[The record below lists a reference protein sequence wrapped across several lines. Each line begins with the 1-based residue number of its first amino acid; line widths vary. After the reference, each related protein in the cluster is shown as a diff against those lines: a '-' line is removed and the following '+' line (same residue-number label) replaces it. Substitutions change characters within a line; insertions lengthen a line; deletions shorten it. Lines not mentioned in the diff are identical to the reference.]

1 MNKPEVLAPAG
12 DSESFD
18 TALRYQADAVY
29 LAGKQFGMRTAS
41 KNFSLE
47 ELKLACEKAHQ
58 QNKKVYLTCNTLPRN
73 ADLPLM
79 PDFLCQAQ
87 ACGADAFII
96 ADLGVFEMAKRYAP
110 DVERHISTQGGVI
123 NYESA
128 LAWYNMGAKRV
139 VLAREM
145 RLDEIAELR
154 AKIPKELEIECF
166 VHGAMCVSFSGR
178 CLISSFM
185 TGRDANRGDCAQPCR
200 WKYHL
205 VEENRAG
212 EYFPVEED
220 DKGTYLYNSRDLCM
234 IEHIP
239 ELIQAGVDSL
249 KIEGRA
255 KTYYYTAVTT
265 NAYRHAVDEY
275 FDHLGDESYRLSPWI
290 REELEKISHRAYSTG
305 FFFGEPGQE
314 TVSGGYIRRYNA
326 VAVCEESSVDN
337 VAVIT
342 QRNKFLVGDTLDVLP
357 PDGFSYEVKCLKLM
371 NEEGEEVPAA
381 PHPMQKLWMTADRPI
396 PQGSVIRKK
405 NAYHYQQI

>member
-1 MNKPEVLAPAG
+1 MSKPEVLSPAG
-12 DSESFD
+12 DMESFD
-18 TALRYQADAVY
+18 TALRYGADAVY
-29 LAGKQFGMRTAS
+29 LAGKSFGMRTAS
-41 KNFSLE
+41 KNFSIE
-47 ELKLACEKAHQ
+47 ELKSACDKAHAL
-58 QNKKVYLTCNTLPRN
+58 KKRVYLTCNTLPRN
-73 ADLPLM
+73 ADIPLM
-79 PDFLCQAQ
+79 PDFLIQA
-87 ACGADAFII
+87 ASCGVDAFII
-96 ADLGVFEMAKRYAP
+96 ADLGVFEMAKKYAP

-145 RLDEIAELR
+145 RLCEIAEMR
-154 AKIPKELEIECF
+154 SKIPKELEIECF

-205 VEENRAG
+205 YEENREG
-212 EYFPVEED
+212 QFFPVEEHSD
-220 DKGTYLYNSRDLCM
+220 GTYLYNSRDLCM

-239 ELIQAGVDSL
+239 ELIEAGVDSL

-275 FDHLGDESYRLSPWI
+275 FDHMGEEDYSVSPWI
-290 REELEKISHRAYSTG
+290 VEELEKISHRAYSTG

-314 TVSGGYIRRYNA
+314 TVNGGYIRRYNA
-326 VAVCEESSVDN
+326 VAVCEEGGNDEN
-337 VAVIT
+337 IAVIT
-342 QRNKFLVGDTLDVLP
+342 QRNKFLVGDTLDILP
-357 PDGFSYEVKCLKLM
+357 PDGFSFEVKCLRLQT
-371 NEEGEEVPAA
+371 EEGEDVPSA
-381 PHPMQKLWMTADRPI
+381 PHPMQRLYLTADRYI
-396 PQGSVIRKK
+396 PKGSVIRKK
-405 NAYHYQQI
+405 NG

>member
-1 MNKPEVLAPAG
+1 
-12 DSESFD
+12 
-18 TALRYQADAVY
+18 
-29 LAGKQFGMRTAS
+29 
-41 KNFSLE
+41 
-47 ELKLACEKAHQ
+47 
-58 QNKKVYLTCNTLPRN
+58 TCNTLPRN
-73 ADLPLM
+73 ADLPQM
-79 PDFLCQAQ
+79 PDFLKQA
-87 ACGADAFII
+87 AECGVDAFII
-96 ADLGVFEMAKRYAP
+96 ADLGVFEMAKKYAP
-110 DVERHISTQGGVI
+110 DVDRHISTQGGII

-154 AKIPKELEIECF
+154 SKIPDDLEIECF

-200 WKYHL
+200 WKYYL
-205 VEENRAG
+205 MEENRQG

-220 DKGTYLYNSRDLCM
+220 AKGTYLYNSRDMCM

-239 ELIQAGVDSL
+239 ELVKAGINSL

-255 KTYYYTAVTT
+255 KTYYYTGVTT

-275 FDHLGDESYRLSPWI
+275 FDHLDDDNYRLSPWI

-305 FFFGEPGQE
+305 FYFGEPGQE
-314 TVSGGYIRRYNA
+314 TVNGGYIRRYNA
-326 VAVCEESSVDN
+326 VAVCEESSNDRN

-342 QRNKFLVGDTLDVLP
+342 QRNKFLVGDTLDILP
-357 PDGFSYEVKCLKLM
+357 PDGFSFEVKCLGLK
-371 NEEGEEVPAA
+371 NEEGEEVPSA
-381 PHPMQKLWMTADRPI
+381 PHPMQRLYLTADRFI
-396 PQGSVIRKK
+396 PKGSVIRKR
-405 NAYHYQQI
+405 NEN